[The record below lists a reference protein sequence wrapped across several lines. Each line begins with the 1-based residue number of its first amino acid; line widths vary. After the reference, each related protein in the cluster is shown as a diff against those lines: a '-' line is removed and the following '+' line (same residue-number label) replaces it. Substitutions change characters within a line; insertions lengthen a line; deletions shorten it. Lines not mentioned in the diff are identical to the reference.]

1 MKLISWSAGALAGI
15 AVAVLALS
23 SLASAQ
29 ETTVP
34 THILPDSLNLEIVD
48 GSMVPDDCHYPST
61 ITDTSR
67 FEIACVTMPR
77 IIGAEISSQYI
88 GQLGQQGW
96 HQGSYVPGGMTAV
109 RTDENNCRRVL
120 NIFPSDYP
128 PSEENSQVTVLWF
141 ALDRAP
147 RCNQAQPG

>member
-1 MKLISWSAGALAGI
+1 MKLTKTIAALC
-15 AVAVLALS
+15 LAAAFATPTL
-23 SLASAQ
+23 AQ
-29 ETTVP
+29 ETAAP
-34 THILPDSLNLEIVD
+34 ERLLPDSLNLEIVD
-48 GSMVPDDCHYPST
+48 GSIVPEDCHYPST
-61 ITDTSR
+61 ITDTAR

-77 IIGAEISSQYI
+77 IIGAQVSSQYI
-88 GQLGQQGW
+88 GQLGAAGW

-141 ALDRAP
+141 ALDRTP
-147 RCNQAQPG
+147 RCNGTQPG

>member
-1 MKLISWSAGALAGI
+1 MKLTKTIAALCLAA
-15 AVAVLALS
+15 AVATPAL
-23 SLASAQ
+23 AQ
-29 ETTVP
+29 ETPAP
-34 THILPDSLNLEIVD
+34 TRLMPDSLNLEIVD
-48 GSMVPDDCHYPST
+48 GSIVPDDCHYPSS

-77 IIGAEISSQYI
+77 VIGAEISSQYI
-88 GQLGQQGW
+88 GQLGAAGW
-96 HQGSYVPGGMTAV
+96 HQGAYVPGGMTAV

-141 ALDRAP
+141 ALDRTP
-147 RCNQAQPG
+147 RCTGTQPG

>member
-1 MKLISWSAGALAGI
+1 LKLTKTIAALC
-15 AVAVLALS
+15 LAAAFVTPTL
-23 SLASAQ
+23 AQ
-29 ETTVP
+29 ETAAP
-34 THILPDSLNLEIVD
+34 ERLLPDSLNLEIVD
-48 GSMVPDDCHYPST
+48 GSIAPEDCHYPST

-77 IIGAEISSQYI
+77 IIGPQISSQYI
-88 GQLGQQGW
+88 GQLGAAGW

-128 PSEENSQVTVLWF
+128 PNEENSQVTVLWF
-141 ALDRAP
+141 ALDRTP
-147 RCNQAQPG
+147 RCNEAQPG